1 LPLVKPVTVMGD
13 ALPVTVPVTPPS
25 LDAQVIANPVM
36 TAPPLKT
43 GAVNVTDAWALPAV
57 AVPMVGA
64 SGTVAARVTV
74 VVYVCTVTPSCA
86 VTAVVMVLLPM
97 ARGIV
102 PLALPLDTIVPLTLA
117 VALLS
122 VTVGVTVIP
131 LVAYGTEAV

>member
-1 LPLVKPVTVMGD
+1 MPLVKPVTMMGD

-36 TAPPLKT
+36 TVPPLKT

-74 VVYVCTVTPSCA
+74 V
-86 VTAVVMVLLPM
+86 L
-97 ARGIV
+97 
-102 PLALPLDTIVPLTLA
+102 
-117 VALLS
+117 
-122 VTVGVTVIP
+122 
-131 LVAYGTEAV
+131 